1 MNVPYLT
8 VCILCAFLGIA
19 FLYRFCLVFRSSR
32 EGYETGACKTIGSR
46 EIQMD
51 YFTIEENE
59 NGLLAVLADGMGKEA
74 GGRIAAKTTRPIF
87 LRKRFR
93 RQTGKF

>member
-46 EIQMD
+46 E
-51 YFTIEENE
+51 T
-59 NGLLAVLADGMGKEA
+59 
-74 GGRIAAKTTRPIF
+74 KTMVAQKRRWYNR
-87 LRKRFR
+87 RK
-93 RQTGKF
+93 

>member
-46 EIQMD
+46 EIQMV
-51 YFTIEENE
+51 T
-59 NGLLAVLADGMGKEA
+59 L
-74 GGRIAAKTTRPIF
+74 
-87 LRKRFR
+87 
-93 RQTGKF
+93 Q

>member
-1 MNVPYLT
+1 MSVPYLT

-19 FLYRFCLVFRSSR
+19 FLYRFCLVFQSSR
-32 EGYETGACKTIGSR
+32 EGYETGASKTIGSR

-59 NGLLAVLADGMGKEA
+59 NGLLAVLADGMGKEE
-74 GGRIAAKTTRPIF
+74 
-87 LRKRFR
+87 
-93 RQTGKF
+93 